1 MAKKVIPEKTP
12 IPEQAPE
19 LRITNFNEVA
29 LGYTD
34 DQAVF
39 EASRC
44 LQCKKPV
51 CIAGCPVGIDIPR
64 FVDMVAHGDFKR
76 AVEIIREKNAL
87 PAVCGRVCPQ
97 ESQCELVCVMGKKYQ
112 PLAIGRLERF
122 VADFAREQ
130 SNGAPLFI
138 PAKKTGKS
146 VAVVGGGPAGLTV
159 AGELARL
166 GHRVT
171 VFEALHKI
179 GGVLVYG
186 IPEFRLPKAILQ
198 AEVDQLAELGVEFR
212 TNYVVGRTEMVD
224 ELLGRYNAVFIGT
237 GAGLPYFMNVPGENL
252 NGVYS
257 ANEFLTRLNLM
268 RAYLFP
274 QWNTPVKV
282 GKRVAVIGGGNTA
295 MDAVRTAKRM
305 GAEHAYLVYR
315 RSRNE
320 LPARLEEAHHAE
332 QEGIEFRFLEAP
344 VAVQGDAK
352 GWVTG
357 LELIKMQLGEP
368 DESGRRRPVPIENS
382 NYVLEVDTV
391 VVAIGQGPNPLIP
404 QTTPGLKIG
413 KHGVIVVDPETGATS
428 KPGVFAGGDVA
439 TGGAT
444 VILAMGAGKK
454 AAKAIHQY
462 LAGEILL

>member
-1 MAKKVIPEKTP
+1 MPKKVIPEKTP
-12 IPEQAPE
+12 MPEQAPQR
-19 LRITNFNEVA
+19 RITNFDEVA
-29 LGYTD
+29 LGYDD
-34 DQAVF
+34 DQAVL

-51 CIAGCPVGIDIPR
+51 CIAGCPVGIDIPA
-64 FVDMVAHGDFKR
+64 FVDRVAHGDFIR
-76 AVEIIREKNAL
+76 AAEIIRTKNAL

-112 PLAIGRLERF
+112 PIAIGRLERF
-122 VADFAREQ
+122 VADYVREQ
-130 SNGAPLFI
+130 SNGK
-138 PAKKTGKS
+138 PAINLVNKSGKS

-159 AGELARL
+159 AGELNQL
-166 GHRVT
+166 GYRVT
-171 VFEALHKI
+171 VFEALHKL

-198 AEVDQLAELGVEFR
+198 TEVDQLAARGVEFR
-212 TNYVVGRTEMVD
+212 TNHVVGRTELVD
-224 ELLGRYNAVFIGT
+224 ELLGRYDAVFIGT

-274 QWNTPVKV
+274 EWDTPIKV

-315 RSRNE
+315 RSRTE
-320 LPARLEEAHHAE
+320 LPARAEEVHHAE
-332 QEGIEFRFLEAP
+332 EEGIEFRFLEAP
-344 VAVQGDAK
+344 LAVRGNSK
-352 GWVTG
+352 GWVTQI
-357 LELIKMQLGEP
+357 ELIKMQLGEP

-382 NYVLEVDTV
+382 NYTLEVDTV

-404 QTTPGLKIG
+404 RTTPGLQTG
-413 KHGVIVVDPETGATS
+413 KHGIIAIDPETGATS

-454 AAKAIHQY
+454 AAMAIHEY
-462 LAGEILL
+462 LR

>member
-1 MAKKVIPEKTP
+1 MAKKVIPEKTAM
-12 IPEQAPE
+12 PEQAPA
-19 LRITNFNEVA
+19 LRITNFDEVA

-34 DQAVF
+34 DQAVI

-64 FVDMVAHGDFKR
+64 FVDVVAHGDFAR
-76 AVEIIREKNAL
+76 AAKIIREKNAL

-97 ESQCELVCVMGKKYQ
+97 ENQCELTCVMGKKYQ
-112 PLAIGRLERF
+112 PIAIGRLERF
-122 VADFAREQ
+122 VADFTREQ
-130 SNGAPLFI
+130 GNGKLVTE
-138 PAKKTGKS
+138 PARPTGKS
-146 VAVVGGGPAGLTV
+146 VAVVGAGPAGLTV
-159 AGELARL
+159 AGELIRL

-171 VFEALHKI
+171 VFEALHKL

-198 AEVDQLAELGVEFR
+198 YEVDKLAEMGVEFR
-212 TNYVVGRTEMVD
+212 TNYVVGRTELVD

-274 QWNTPVKV
+274 KWDTPIKV

-305 GAEHAYLVYR
+305 GAEHAYLIYR
-315 RSRNE
+315 RSRKE
-320 LPARLEEAHHAE
+320 LPARLEEVHHAE
-332 QEGIEFRFLEAP
+332 EEGIEFRFLEAP
-344 VAVQGDAK
+344 VAIRGDTK

-357 LELIKMQLGEP
+357 IELIKMQLGEP
-368 DESGRRRPVPIENS
+368 DDSGRRRPVPIENS
-382 NYVLEVDTV
+382 NYVLDVDNV

-404 QTTPGLKIG
+404 QTTPGLQTG
-413 KHGVIVVDPETGATS
+413 KHGVIVVDSETGATS

-439 TGGAT
+439 SGGAT

-454 AAKAIHQY
+454 AAQAIHEY
-462 LAGEILL
+462 LT

>member
-1 MAKKVIPEKTP
+1 MPKKVIPEKTP
-12 IPEQAPE
+12 IPEQAPQI
-19 LRITNFNEVA
+19 RITNFNEVA

-34 DQAVF
+34 DQAVL

-64 FVDMVAHGDFKR
+64 FVDMVAQGNFAR
-76 AVEIIREKNAL
+76 ALEIIREKNAL

-97 ESQCELVCVMGKKYQ
+97 ENQCELVCVMGNKYQ
-112 PLAIGRLERF
+112 PIAIGRLERF
-122 VADFAREQ
+122 VADYALEKG
-130 SNGAPLFI
+130 NGAPAFI
-138 PAKKTGKS
+138 PARKTGKS

-159 AGELARL
+159 AGELVRF

-186 IPEFRLPKAILQ
+186 IPEFRLPKAVLQ
-198 AEVDQLAELGVEFR
+198 AEVNQLANLGVEFR
-212 TNYVVGRTEMVD
+212 TNYVVGRTELVD
-224 ELLGRYNAVFIGT
+224 ELLGRYDAVFIGT

-274 QWNTPVKV
+274 KWDTPIKV

-305 GAEHAYLVYR
+305 GAEHAYLIYR
-315 RSRNE
+315 RSRKE
-320 LPARLEEAHHAE
+320 LPARLEEVHHAE
-332 QEGIEFRFLEAP
+332 EEGIEFRFLEAP
-344 VAVQGDAK
+344 VAIRGDAR
-352 GWVTG
+352 GWVNG
-357 LELIKMQLGEP
+357 IELIKMQLGEP

-382 NYVLEVDTV
+382 NYFIEVDNV

-404 QTTPGLKIG
+404 QTTPGLKTG

-428 KPGVFAGGDVA
+428 KPGVYAGGDVA

-454 AAKAIHQY
+454 AALAMHNY
-462 LAGEILL
+462 LMG

>member
-1 MAKKVIPEKTP
+1 MAKKIIPEKTP

-29 LGYTD
+29 LGYD
-34 DQAVF
+34 DNQAVL

-51 CIAGCPVGIDIPR
+51 CISGCPVGIDIPR
-64 FVDMVAHGDFKR
+64 FVDMVAQGNFKR
-76 AVEIIREKNAL
+76 AVDIIREKNAL

-112 PLAIGRLERF
+112 SVAIGRLERF
-122 VADFAREQ
+122 VADHTRSQ
-130 SNGAPLFI
+130 SNGSNGKLHFTPSRS
-138 PAKKTGKS
+138 TGKS
-146 VAVVGGGPAGLTV
+146 VAVVGAGPAGLTV

-171 VFEALHKI
+171 VFEALHKL

-198 AEVDQLAELGVEFR
+198 TEIDSLQEIGVEFR
-212 TNYVVGRTEMVD
+212 ANYVVGRTELVD
-224 ELLGRYNAVFIGT
+224 ELLDRYNAVFIGT
-237 GAGLPYFMNVPGENL
+237 GAGLPYFMEVPGENL

-274 QWNTPVKV
+274 QWDTPIKV

-305 GAEHAYLVYR
+305 GAEHAYLIYR

-332 QEGIEFRFLEAP
+332 EEGIEFRFLEAP
-344 VAVQGDAK
+344 VAVRGDAK

-357 LELIKMQLGEP
+357 IELIKMQLGEP
-368 DESGRRRPVPIENS
+368 DDSGRRRPVPIENS
-382 NYVLEVDTV
+382 NYSIDVDSV

-404 QTTPGLKIG
+404 QTTPGLKTG
-413 KHGVIVVDPETGATS
+413 RHGVIVVDPETGATS

-439 TGGAT
+439 SGGAT
-444 VILAMGAGKK
+444 VILAMGAGQK
-454 AAKAIHQY
+454 AAKAIHEY
-462 LAGEILL
+462 LS